1 MHLQIKRAYEAPAES
16 DGTRILVDRL
26 WPRGMTKDRLKLDL
40 WLKDISPSP
49 ALRKWFGHDP
59 DRFTE
64 FAKQYRAELRRNPL
78 VQEVAAMAHDAVVT
92 LVYGA
97 RDPACNHA
105 LVLKDVIE
113 HAA

>member
-1 MHLQIKRAYEAPAES
+1 M
-16 DGTRILVDRL
+16 LVDRV
-26 WPRGMTKDRLKLDL
+26 WPRGLSKEKAAVTQ
-40 WLKDISPSP
+40 WLKDIAPST

-64 FAKQYRAELRRNPL
+64 FAKQYRAELHRNPL